1 MMKPMMQFAI
11 DFASY
16 VAKGSVKFY
25 GWLLFLFFFSV
36 PMFIGFYWQVTEG
49 MIVTNL
55 NDQVSWGIY
64 MENLTFLVGVAA
76 GAVTILFPAY
86 AYKHKKMQ
94 EVVVLGEMLAV
105 AAVFMCMLSVLF
117 HMGRPDRLWHL
128 IPGIGILN
136 WPNSMLAWDMIV
148 LNVYIVLNA
157 VGAFYYLYKKYNG
170 KGVNKVF
177 YMPLVYVSMGWA
189 ISIHTVTAFLLGTMP
204 ARPMWFHSIL
214 PIKFIATAFA
224 AGPAMIILIFLVI
237 RNHTEMKI
245 ADEVINLL
253 SQIVT
258 WCIGITLF
266 IMLSEVVTELY
277 PATEHSNSLQYL
289 IVGKHGLTGTVP
301 WYWTSLVMMLLGF
314 FILLIP
320 TLRKNQSFFLPVAC
334 VMVFMGVYIE
344 KGVGLILPGFIPTPI
359 GEYAEYF
366 PSFLEMR
373 NSTGIWAMGLLLYT
387 VLAKGAIGVLLGKI
401 KYKG

>member
-1 MMKPMMQFAI
+1 MKPMVQFVK
-11 DFASY
+11 DFSAY
-16 VAKGSVKFY
+16 VAKGNAKYY

-36 PMFIGFYWQVTEG
+36 PMFVGFYWQVTQG

-55 NDQVSWGIY
+55 NDQISWGIY

-86 AYKHKKMQ
+86 AYNHKQMK
-94 EVVVLGEMLAV
+94 EVVVLGELLAV

-148 LNVYIVLNA
+148 LNVYIALNA
-157 VGAFYYLYKKYNG
+157 VGAFYYLYKKYSG
-170 KGVNKVF
+170 EPVNKVF
-177 YMPLVYVSMGWA
+177 YMPLVYISMGWA

-204 ARPMWFHSIL
+204 ARPMWFHSIM

-237 RNHTEMKI
+237 RNHTTFKI

-253 SQIVT
+253 AQIVT
-258 WCIGITLF
+258 WCVGITLF
-266 IMLSEVVTELY
+266 LMLSEVVTEFY

-289 IVGKHGLTGTVP
+289 IFGKHGLTGTVP
-301 WYWTSLVMMLLGF
+301 WYWTSVIMMVLGF

-320 TLRKNQSFFLPVAC
+320 TLRKNQPFFLPIAC
-334 VMVFMGVYIE
+334 VLVFMGVYID

-366 PSFLEMR
+366 PSFLEIR
-373 NSTGIWAMGLLLYT
+373 NSTGIWALGLLLYT
-387 VLAKGAIGVLLGKI
+387 VLAKGAIGVLRGEV
-401 KYKG
+401 KYRG